1 MLVVSSGIRLI
12 YYIILTEHEVDRIM
26 PFTIIPTWELNSS
39 FNPLNV
45 RLENY
50 GHGLHLKEESLCPQP
65 IYLVKRQGTFVIFIH
80 YQLWVANKY
89 ENIFWFYFEY
99 WEEGY

>member
-1 MLVVSSGIRLI
+1 MKFVPDS
-12 YYIILTEHEVDRIM
+12 IM

-50 GHGLHLKEESLCPQP
+50 GHGLHLKEESLCLQP